1 MTDWRRMRI
10 WAGAHAIDD
19 LYQGLVPAAV
29 PYFVL
34 ERHFS
39 YAAASGLALAATFG
53 SALPQLLIGWIADR
67 RAVRWMSPCGLVL
80 AACGFG
86 LAGTV
91 HAYAAVWALLLA
103 SGLGVA
109 LFHPPAGRDARREAG
124 HSATAMSY
132 FAAGGS
138 VGFFLGP
145 VLATPALDAW
155 GLDATALFIAPGAL
169 MGWILHRHLRRR
181 AARPRTV
188 SAHGGTD
195 RPGLFA
201 VLVAVELVRSTVS
214 FGINTFVSLYW
225 IRELGASPGLGGAA
239 LALVLG
245 GGVLGTLLGG
255 RIADRLGLVR
265 TVQLGNGL
273 LLPALAALL
282 MCRDRHAALALALV
296 AGVVTNIPFA
306 VLIKLGQ
313 DYLPS
318 RPGTAAGVTLGLAVS
333 AGGLLMP
340 VLGIIADHDGPAAAL
355 TVLAC
360 APALA
365 LALSTG
371 LREPG
376 ADLGGWCDEV
386 PASASMHPAARDRDG
401 AVGGERVRVAPGRP
415 VRQRGR
421 GRVP

>member
-1 MTDWRRMRI
+1 MSRTDWQRMRI
-10 WAGAHAIDD
+10 WGGAHAIDD
-19 LYQGLVPAAV
+19 LYQGLVPATV

-34 ERHFS
+34 GRGFS
-39 YAAASGLALAATFG
+39 YAAASGLALAATVG
-53 SALPQLLIGWIADR
+53 SAVPQLLVGWVADR
-67 RAVRWMSPCGLVL
+67 RTLRWMSPLGLVL
-80 AACGFG
+80 AAACGFG
-86 LAGTV
+86 LAGV
-91 HAYAAVWALLLA
+91 VPGYAAVWALLLV

-124 HSATAMSY
+124 DSAAAMSY

-145 VLATPALDAW
+145 VLAVPALDTL
-155 GLDATALFIAPGAL
+155 GLHATALFIGPGAL
-169 MGWILHRHLRRR
+169 MGFVLYRHLRRL
-181 AARPRTV
+181 AARPRV
-188 SAHGGTD
+188 AARHAGVD
-195 RPGLFA
+195 RPRQFA
-201 VLVAVELVRSTVS
+201 LLVAVEVVRSTVS
-214 FGINTFVSLYW
+214 FGINTFVALYW
-225 IRELGASPGLGGAA
+225 IRELGASSALGGTA

-265 TVQLGNGL
+265 TVQLGNAL

-282 MCRDRHAALALALV
+282 LCPNRYAALPFAFVLGA
-296 AGVVTNIPFA
+296 VTNIPFA

-340 VLGIIADHDGPAAAL
+340 VLGIVADHHGPAGAFVVL
-355 TVLAC
+355 TLVPAVAMVLC
-360 APALA
+360 V
-365 LALSTG
+365 G

-376 ADLGGWCDEV
+376 
-386 PASASMHPAARDRDG
+386 S
-401 AVGGERVRVAPGRP
+401 ERP
-415 VRQRGR
+415 QRGQQLLL
-421 GRVP
+421 GPVD